1 MMEALFMLMACGV
14 SYYYCLRSGDNDL
27 TALSLSTA
35 ITLMV
40 GVGLYLYG
48 RRNSD
53 NILSRR
59 DSFMLVAI
67 VWIIFSVFGMLPY
80 LLYGTVDNL
89 TDAFFEA
96 MSGFTTTGATVLNNI
111 NDQPHGILFWRSIT
125 QWMGGLGIIVF
136 SFALIPVYELKNTNM
151 FSAEVTGLGVDKLR
165 PKIADTARRLLI
177 IYVLMTLVCFGV
189 FYAGPMNVYDSICH
203 GMTTL
208 ATGGFSTHQE
218 SIGYFH
224 SPYIEYMCILFM
236 FLGGVNFSLYYYMSI
251 GRPRI
256 MWRNEELKWF
266 FWIVLVF
273 GLLYMC
279 MFYYTRFWA
288 ADTSAEQLASLP
300 EGYEETFRAS
310 FFHVV
315 SIISTSG
322 FQGMNYDYV
331 LWGSAFYL
339 PTLIIMGIGSCAGS
353 TSGGIKVIRIL
364 VCLKNAINEFRLQ
377 LHPRAVIPI
386 RYSGN
391 VLPENKVVRA
401 LAFLFLYFIL
411 LIIGIFVL
419 TLLGMDMETSLGSCV
434 TALSNVGP
442 GMGTTGPATTF
453 ADVPEIGK
461 WLLSFF
467 MLVGRL
473 EIFTVLFLFLPDFWK
488 LKT

>member
-1 MMEALFMLMACGV
+1 MMEALFMLSAAGV
-14 SYYYCLRSGDNDL
+14 SYYYWLYRGDGDL
-27 TALSLSTA
+27 VAFSCSTV
-35 ITLMV
+35 ITFVV
-40 GVGLYLYG
+40 GLVLYLYG
-48 RRNSD
+48 RRTAGNM
-53 NILSRR
+53 LSRR
-59 DSFMLVAI
+59 DSFMLVAL
-67 VWIIFSVFGMLPY
+67 VWAVFSVLGMLPY
-80 LLYGTVDNL
+80 LFYGTVDNV

-96 MSGFTTTGATVLNNI
+96 MSGFTTTGATVLDNI
-111 NDQPHGILFWRSIT
+111 NEQPHGILFWRSIT

-177 IYVLMTLVCFGV
+177 IYVLMTLVCIGV
-189 FYAGPMNVYDSICH
+189 FYVGPMDTYDSICH

-218 SIGYFH
+218 SIGYFR
-224 SPYIEYMCILFM
+224 SSYIEYVCIAFM
-236 FLGGVNFSLYYYMSI
+236 LLGSVNFSLYYYMSI

-256 MWRNEELKWF
+256 MFRNEELKWF
-266 FWIVLVF
+266 LWIVCIFVF
-273 GLLYMC
+273 VYMG

-288 ADTSAEQLASLP
+288 TGSSAEQLASLP
-300 EGYEETFRAS
+300 VGGEDTFRTS

-322 FQGMNYDYV
+322 FQGTNYDYV

-339 PTLIIMGIGSCAGS
+339 PTLIIMAIGSCAGS

-411 LIIGIFVL
+411 LIIGVFIL
-419 TLLGMDMETSLGSCV
+419 TLLGLDMETSLGSCV

-442 GMGTTGPATTF
+442 GMGATGPATTF
-453 ADVPEIGK
+453 AIVPDVGK